1 MSGELPM
8 TRRTLAALLSTGV
21 VGVVTPV
28 AAQPKPAVE
37 ISEAEA
43 ALRRNTEAIK
53 TVDVP
58 WDTEPAFRF
67 QP

>member
-28 AAQPKPAVE
+28 GAQPKPAVE